1 MSYLITNKDAPRK
14 RKFKIASGKYKGKTV
29 EFKRY
34 SDGHNTPLSYAEDV
48 AYLKYKRQ
56 YPVKIT
62 KEKGQY
68 VVWAYP
74 HKDPTLKYMGGK
86 LG

>member
-1 MSYLITNKDAPRK
+1 LVTTKGKLKK
-14 RKFKIASGKYKGKTV
+14 RKFKITSGKFKGKTV

-34 SDGHNTPLSYAEDV
+34 SDGFGIPLAYAEDV
-48 AYLKYKRQ
+48 AYLKYKKQ

-62 KEKGQY
+62 KEKEGY

-74 HKDPTLKYMGGK
+74 HKDPALKYMGGK